1 MANNANAPDSTISP
15 LAIILMVIAV
25 AWAFTNRQA
34 AEPVKPEPPKPD
46 QVEVPAEKLKPT
58 PDQCWEALAKCVEN
72 KWIGGELQQ
81 HTDHI
86 VKLADSLKTTGS
98 IPDTSRIEQ
107 WRAKRVEITD
117 ANRAE
122 IARQIRGM

>member
-1 MANNANAPDSTISP
+1 MANEPQGNVSLLPLILVAALVFFASRGCSP
-15 LAIILMVIAV
+15 
-25 AWAFTNRQA
+25 Q
-34 AEPVKPEPPKPD
+34 EPVNPEPPKPD

-81 HTDHI
+81 HTDHV
-86 VKLADSLKTTGS
+86 VKIADGLKLSGS
-98 IPDTSRIEQ
+98 VPDTSRVEQ

-117 ANRAE
+117 ANRAD
-122 IARQIRGM
+122 IARQIRGK